1 MARLFYSE
9 LRLGLA
15 SVGGSNVGD
24 FSRTRLNA
32 GAEDVDV
39 AVGDLHCVAGV
50 DRLHDG
56 LCSAWRANVG
66 VDRFVLNEELM
77 PRTRGYALFI
87 FHGRT
92 K

>member
-24 FSRTRLNA
+24 FSRTRLHA
-32 GAEDVDV
+32 GAEDVDDV
-39 AVGDLHCVAGV
+39 VGDLHGERTGFTTDV
-50 DRLHDG
+50 LG
-56 LCSAWRANVG
+56 LEG
-66 VDRFVLNEELM
+66 VDRFRLNEELIDSDTWIRSIYL
-77 PRTRGYALFI
+77 PRENQIESAS
-87 FHGRT
+87 